1 MSLQEQVYNTE
12 VAEKNT
18 KIAVIE
24 EEISR
29 VNLEVT
35 VLIEKLGVVTQESES
50 HRKDLRK
57 GSKQRKVL
65 KDKFNI
71 LTHEKHDLEIK
82 KEVYSSAGWKLDAP
96 NPSQTAQR
104 TLFSFGTIYI
114 LRFNEIL
121 EQIPCSAAS

>member
-57 GSKQRKVL
+57 GSKQRKV
-65 KDKFNI
+65 
-71 LTHEKHDLEIK
+71 
-82 KEVYSSAGWKLDAP
+82 
-96 NPSQTAQR
+96 
-104 TLFSFGTIYI
+104 
-114 LRFNEIL
+114 
-121 EQIPCSAAS
+121 